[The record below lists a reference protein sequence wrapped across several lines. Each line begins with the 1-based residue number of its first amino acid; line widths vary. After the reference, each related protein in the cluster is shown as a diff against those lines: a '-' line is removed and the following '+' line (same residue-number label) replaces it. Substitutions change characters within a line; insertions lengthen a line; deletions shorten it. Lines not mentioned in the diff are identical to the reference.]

1 MMTGI
6 TEPINL
12 DLKICHNKAKE
23 ALKLAKEQEKKRD
36 LISIRV
42 DEKTIKL
49 MPREKAIK
57 LGLI

>member
-12 DLKICHNKAKE
+12 DLKLCHNKAKE
-23 ALKLAKEQEKKRD
+23 ALRLAKEQEKKRD
-36 LISIRV
+36 LISIRI
-42 DEKTIKL
+42 DKNTIKL
-49 MPREKAIK
+49 IPKEKAIK